1 MARLL
6 ALEWDSREARVVL
19 ARRGARSVV
28 IERAFSIDLGSRAEG
43 ATAAEIEANVGN
55 RLAGALEQYRVGRA
69 ETLVAVGR
77 TNIELRLLSV
87 PPAPEDELP
96 DIVRMQ
102 AVRQFATLGD
112 DWPLDFI
119 PLPGTADG
127 SISVLAAA
135 ISPELVEQIRQ
146 TCDKADLAPKRLVL
160 RPVAAASLLMRRG
173 GSSRC
178 RLMIEQLSDEADLT
192 VLVGQNVVF
201 MRTVR
206 VGAHDDAEQQARWL
220 LGEIRRTI
228 AAAQNQLGG
237 RGVEQIVLAGDGTSH
252 AALKE
257 QIESQLSLP
266 VELFEPFAGLALDG
280 DLANN
285 LPERPGSF
293 APLLG
298 MLLDEAEDI
307 QHAIDFLH
315 PRKRRPPVSQ
325 RRRLAVIAG
334 CAAAVVLL
342 GAGTLWWQY
351 SSLGKQIQELNTR
364 SNNLKKDQKQA
375 SEILAKAE
383 ILDKWAAADVAW
395 LDEMHYVSDRFPAGD
410 KAIVTQFT
418 ALVRPNGGGG
428 VIFLDSAVT
437 EASLIAQLEGRL
449 RSEKREVRGSGGLP
463 ADNQGA
469 YLWAFRETITVNS
482 TDGSAAGDSS
492 DEEELSPIEVIDMT
506 EGDAADGNS
515 TEDQST
521 GDDDTPDD
529 QESDGATADEADNDS
544 AAPAESGTG
553 DRDGADE
560 KNSADSASTAD
571 SRGDTP

>member
-1 MARLL
+1 L
-6 ALEWDSREARVVL
+6 V
-19 ARRGARSVV
+19 RRG
-28 IERAFSIDLGSRAEG
+28 
-43 ATAAEIEANVGN
+43 VG
-55 RLAGALEQYRVGRA
+55 
-69 ETLVAVGR
+69 
-77 TNIELRLLSV
+77 
-87 PPAPEDELP
+87 
-96 DIVRMQ
+96 
-102 AVRQFATLGD
+102 
-112 DWPLDFI
+112 
-119 PLPGTADG
+119 
-127 SISVLAAA
+127 
-135 ISPELVEQIRQ
+135 
-146 TCDKADLAPKRLVL
+146 
-160 RPVAAASLLMRRG
+160 
-173 GSSRC
+173 SRC

-544 AAPAESGTG
+544 AAPAEGGTG